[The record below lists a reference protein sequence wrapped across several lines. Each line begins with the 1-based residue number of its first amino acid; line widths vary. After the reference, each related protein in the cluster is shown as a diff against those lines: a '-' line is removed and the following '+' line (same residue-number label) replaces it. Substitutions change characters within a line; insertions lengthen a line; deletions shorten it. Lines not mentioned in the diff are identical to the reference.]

1 MPLTVAKDLVVTMP
15 RKSRKDM
22 KVTLAYDK
30 PVPAPIKKGQEIGK
44 VVVTAPDM
52 AQVETPLVA
61 AAGVD
66 RMGPL
71 GRMAMVAAHLI
82 WGNRR

>member
-1 MPLTVAKDLVVTMP
+1 
-15 RKSRKDM
+15 M

-30 PVPAPIKKGQEIGK
+30 PVPAPIAKGDKIGTL
-44 VVVTAPDM
+44 VVTAPET
-52 AQVETPLVA
+52 ATVEVPLVA

-82 WGNRR
+82 WNRH